1 MLRQVTLHTVP
12 LRHVGTSSGSPILL
26 DPDTWESEGLYRA
39 DLVSLVARARRSGS
53 TSSGEKREPLDCAP
67 TPPPAWASPKPN
79 RFCLDSAK
87 QTRQKV
93 AVNWTNFSL
102 KKTTPSTAQ

>member
-1 MLRQVTLHTVP
+1 MGLEVGSSRE
-12 LRHVGTSSGSPILL
+12 RGTS
-26 DPDTWESEGLYRA
+26 DCA
-39 DLVSLVARARRSGS
+39 FLVSL
-53 TSSGEKREPLDCAP
+53 KL
-67 TPPPAWASPKPN
+67 N